1 MNSSSGADAIKPP
14 SGESPATEL
23 TEIRIGGGGQ
33 RSSPPDWRT
42 EDQSRSPSYNWLV
55 FGRVARLGPLVATP
69 HRREIRY

>member
-42 EDQSRSPSYNWLV
+42 EDL
-55 FGRVARLGPLVATP
+55 
-69 HRREIRY
+69 